1 MKIAE
6 YVHVVAVLLFGAML
20 AAQEIGF
27 RLGRRRSG
35 SAEAGPAGLGAVDG
49 AVFGL
54 MGLLIAFTFSGAATR
69 FDTRRHLVVDEANAI
84 GTAYLRIDLLP
95 APAQPAMRDLFRR
108 YVDERLEVYAA
119 LPDVAAARA
128 ALARAAALQEQIWNG
143 AVAAVRDAP
152 GAMLA
157 VLSSLNAMIDITTT
171 RTVALQTHSPWI
183 IYALLVFLAL
193 VCALLAGFGM
203 AGGRSRSAIHVFG
216 FAAILSLT
224 IYVILDMEFPRIG
237 LIRLD
242 AADQVLRDVRASM
255 R

>member
-1 MKIAE
+1 MPLAE
-6 YVHVVAVLLFGAML
+6 YAPLIAVVLFATLL

-27 RLGRRRSG
+27 RAGRRRSG
-35 SAEAGPAGLGAVDG
+35 SDDAGPAGLGAVDG

-54 MGLLIAFTFSGAATR
+54 MGLLIAFTFSGAAAR
-69 FDTRRHLVVDEANAI
+69 FDVRRHLIVEEANAI

-95 APAQPAMRDLFRR
+95 APAQPALRDLFRR

-128 ALARAAALQEQIWNG
+128 ALARATALQDQIWNA

-157 VLSSLNAMIDITTT
+157 VLSSVNAMIDLTTT
-171 RTVALQTHSPWI
+171 RTVALQTHPPTI
-183 IYALLVFLAL
+183 IYGLLVFLAL
-193 VCALLAGFGM
+193 VCAVLAGFGM
-203 AGGRSRSAIHVFG
+203 AGGRARSAIHIFG

-237 LIRLD
+237 LIRVD
-242 AADQVLRDVRASM
+242 AADQLLHDVRASM